1 MNKETSTQEESDSF
15 LLLEAIASSY
25 AQNMARSVDIVE
37 AEKSLSK
44 LADEVASG
52 QEITVSKDGL
62 PIMKLVPLTVSAA
75 KSLSSGKREFKLGY
89 AREHL
94 KDFSWE
100 EWEQSDIELERIF
113 KHFGHM

>member
-1 MNKETSTQEESDSF
+1 M
-15 LLLEAIASSY
+15 LEAIASSY

-100 EWEQSDIELERIF
+100 EWEQSEMELERIF